1 MKITLNTFA
10 NIRDVVGSRQLA
22 LDLHSGARLGDL
34 FQQLTQTY
42 GKNFDI
48 QVRDQSSGTL
58 VPFLILVNDKTFR
71 STADME
77 TLLHEG
83 DVVTIMI
90 PFDGG

>member
-1 MKITLNTFA
+1 MKLTLNTFA

-22 LDLHSGARLGDL
+22 LDLQTGARLGDL
-34 FQQLTQTY
+34 FQYLTQTY
-42 GKNFDI
+42 GKNFDL
-48 QVRDQSSGTL
+48 QVRDQISGAL

-71 STADME
+71 SIADMDA
-77 TLLHEG
+77 LLHEG